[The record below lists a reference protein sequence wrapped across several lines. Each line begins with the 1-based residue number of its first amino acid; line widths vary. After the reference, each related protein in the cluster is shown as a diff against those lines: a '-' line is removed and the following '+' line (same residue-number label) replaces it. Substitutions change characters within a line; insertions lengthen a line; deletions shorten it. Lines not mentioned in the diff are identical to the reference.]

1 MPGTPEGLTDAT
13 PLVRA
18 LVDAVVFLSDSPD
31 DLVHPDEAVRCLEGV
46 SQHLLALS
54 ESDQVWLRS
63 AVRATAENE
72 QGPRAVTIAG
82 IPDSLGLAG

>member
-1 MPGTPEGLTDAT
+1 MPGSAEGLTDAT

-31 DLVHPDEAVRCLEGV
+31 DVVDPDEAVRCLEGV

-54 ESDQVWLRS
+54 ESDQLWLRS
-63 AVRATAENE
+63 ALRASAEDE
-72 QGPRAVTIAG
+72 KGPRAVIVAG